1 MKKLICA
8 NWKMNLGRQES
19 LMLVQELSENL
30 ANENLKKTLVVIHPS
45 FLHIP
50 EISEALA
57 GTKISVGA
65 QNCSAFEKGFH
76 TGEVSAKQLA
86 EYNLSTVIVGH
97 SECRKLFDNNKTV
110 KLKAEQAQKVG
121 LTPIICVGETSEEKS
136 NGKTNSVLEKQLKE
150 SCPDSGN
157 YIIAYEPLWA
167 IGTGKSASLNEIEK
181 VISFIKTI
189 KENMPVLYGGSVK
202 QSNAGEIL
210 ALENVDGV
218 LIGSASLKSDSFT
231 KIIKSV

>member
-8 NWKMNLGRQES
+8 NWEMNLGRQDA

-30 ANENLKKTLVVIHPS
+30 AENQKKALIVIHPS

-65 QNCSAFEKGFH
+65 QNCSAFEKGSH
-76 TGEVSAKQLA
+76 TGEVGAKQLA

-97 SECRKLFDNNKTV
+97 SERRKLFENNQII
-110 KLKAEQAQKVG
+110 KLKAEQSQKVG
-121 LTPIICVGETSEEKS
+121 LTPIVCIGETSEEKS

-150 SCPDSGN
+150 SCPNSGN
-157 YIIAYEPLWA
+157 YVIVYEPLWA
-167 IGTGKSASLNEIEK
+167 IGTGKSASLSEIEK

-189 KENMPVLYGGSVK
+189 KKDIPVLYGGSVK
-202 QSNAGEIL
+202 PSNAGEIL
-210 ALENVDGV
+210 ALENLDGV
-218 LIGSASLKSDSFT
+218 LVGGASLKADSFT